1 MFAWLLARRGG
12 MTRLVITYFALAAVA
27 LMVAVST
34 FAVAAQHTNASGE
47 ETLQLNIT
55 RYHG

>member
-1 MFAWLLARRGG
+1 MFAWAMSRTGG
-12 MTRLVITYFALAAVA
+12 MTRLVITYLALAAIA
-27 LMVAVST
+27 LVIAVST
-34 FAVAAQHTNASGE
+34 FAVSAQHNGSGQ

>member
-1 MFAWLLARRGG
+1 
-12 MTRLVITYFALAAVA
+12 MTRLVITYFALAALA
-27 LMVAVST
+27 LVIAVST
-34 FAVAAQHTNASGE
+34 FAISAQHVNAAGN

>member
-1 MFAWLLARRGG
+1 MFAALVARREG
-12 MTRLVITYFALAAVA
+12 MTRLVITYFALAALA
-27 LMVAVST
+27 LVIAVST
-34 FAVAAQHTNASGE
+34 FAISAQHVNAAGN

>member
-1 MFAWLLARRGG
+1 

-27 LMVAVST
+27 MVIAVST
-34 FAVAAQHTNASGE
+34 FAVSAQHSASGSE
-47 ETLQLNIT
+47 ETLQLHIT

>member
-1 MFAWLLARRGG
+1 MFAALVARGG
-12 MTRLVITYFALAAVA
+12 MTRLVITYLALAAVA
-27 LMVAVST
+27 LVIAVST
-34 FAVAAQHTNASGE
+34 FAVSAQHTNAAGE

>member
-1 MFAWLLARRGG
+1 MFAWLLARRG

-27 LMVAVST
+27 MVIAVST
-34 FAVAAQHTNASGE
+34 FAVSTQHTSAGE
-47 ETLQLNIT
+47 ETLQLHIT